1 VGRLDI
7 SGGFGPFFALTPP
20 MRAETIP
27 IVLGLLLFLIA
38 AAMIA
43 DAIVADGTSL
53 PAERRSRERPERSR
67 VGQSVFGAGML
78 CVAAVLIGRDQWRFT
93 TLAIAVAVV
102 LVVIG
107 VGLNLRYIRGSLFGP
122 VLGRSEKRRETDHT
136 ATTKRGHRK

>member
-1 VGRLDI
+1 
-7 SGGFGPFFALTPP
+7 

-43 DAIVADGTSL
+43 DAIVADSHSL

-67 VGQSVFGAGML
+67 IGQIVFGVGML
-78 CVAAVLIGRDQWRFT
+78 CVAAVLVGRDQWRFT
-93 TLAIAVAVV
+93 TLVIAIAVV

-107 VGLNLRYIRGSLFGP
+107 VGLNLRYIRGSLLGP

-136 ATTKRGHRK
+136 TDRTEPTRRGQRK